1 MSIMPKK
8 DNSYN
13 DADDLV
19 ASSQISFDDDDDDD
33 SVHISDDEESAR
45 DDYLNRLGRLFE
57 QVQDELEAEAESSD
71 AIFVDPEKVTE
82 AIQTLTELLQV
93 RSDQLAE
100 KDLPTHVDEKVE
112 EYR

>member
-1 MSIMPKK
+1 MPKK
-8 DNSYN
+8 DTSYN
-13 DADDLV
+13 DDLV
-19 ASSQISFDDDDDDD
+19 VSSQTDFDDDDSD
-33 SVHISDDEESAR
+33 STVHISDDEESAR
-45 DDYLNRLGRLFE
+45 DDYLNKLGKLIE

-71 AIFVDPEKVTE
+71 AIFVDQEKVTE

>member
-1 MSIMPKK
+1 MPKK
-8 DNSYN
+8 DTSYN
-13 DADDLV
+13 DDDDLV
-19 ASSQISFDDDDDDD
+19 SSSQTSFDDDDDND

-45 DDYLNRLGRLFE
+45 DDYLNKLGRLIE